1 MNIHDPHPNRLV
13 IRGIAALLACLK
25 QHPKALREVVA
36 TAAFSPNLAEYDT
49 AFAELGVKTR
59 IVGPMELAQT
69 AEGPCD
75 DVCALT
81 MRPDFGL
88 ARIADFAE
96 WRESRESI
104 VIADGVTDAAD
115 LAAIARSMA
124 AFGLKRLLLSGGTE
138 KLSFHPEAWNLS
150 RGAMEQLRLM
160 RAAALGGL
168 LKLVEDRCCVV
179 ALSPDIGRKID
190 MAVPVRV
197 PARHLALLIP
207 GGKLDPDIQPRVEH
221 CYRFPGLVGQ
231 PALSLAEIAPLA
243 IAWFASTPQPRADGF
258 LSRKRARHAKDK
270 GSNPTS

>member
-1 MNIHDPHPNRLV
+1 
-13 IRGIAALLACLK
+13 
-25 QHPKALREVVA
+25 
-36 TAAFSPNLAEYDT
+36 
-49 AFAELGVKTR
+49 
-59 IVGPMELAQT
+59 
-69 AEGPCD
+69 
-75 DVCALT
+75 

-88 ARIADFAE
+88 ARVSDFSE

-104 VIADGVTDAAD
+104 VIADGVQDPAA
-115 LAAIARSMA
+115 LASIARSMA

-138 KLSFHPEAWNLS
+138 KIAFHPEAWNQS

-190 MAVPVRV
+190 LGTPVRV

-221 CYRFPGLVGQ
+221 CYRFPGQMGETPLT
-231 PALSLAEIAPLA
+231 LSEMAPMA
-243 IAWFASTPQPRADGF
+243 VAWFASTPMPRADGF
-258 LSRKRARHAKDK
+258 LARKRARHVKGKD
-270 GSNPTS
+270 SNSPS